1 MFQIIFST
9 LVGCA
14 LLIGIIA
21 WFTPVNT
28 SEAMARAEAEH
39 GN

>member
-1 MFQIIFST
+1 MVQVIFSIF
-9 LVGCA
+9 VGCS
-14 LLIGIIA
+14 LIIGVIA

-28 SEAMARAEAEH
+28 SEAMARAEAEN